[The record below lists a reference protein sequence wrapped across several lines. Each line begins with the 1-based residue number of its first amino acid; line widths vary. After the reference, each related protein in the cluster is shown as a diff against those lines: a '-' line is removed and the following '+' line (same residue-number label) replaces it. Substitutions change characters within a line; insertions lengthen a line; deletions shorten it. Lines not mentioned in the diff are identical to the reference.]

1 MSPRNGSDEQIEL
14 PATNNQVWDDEA
26 EVLVEEEIEY
36 LDGSGKRIWI
46 KFPILLLFQILLL
59 KS

>member
-36 LDGSGKRIWI
+36 LEGSGKRI
-46 KFPILLLFQILLL
+46 
-59 KS
+59 